1 MIDWFKSLDVAG
13 KAGMIFLVI
22 AMVAILI
29 GTGKHLVDAAFETA
43 EQKGAVI
50 ERAAGQ
56 AKTLD
61 HLEKANAA
69 STRFRDDPALRDAD
83 CLRDA
88 TNPQDC

>member
-1 MIDWFKSLDVAG
+1 MIAWFKGLDVAG
-13 KAGMIFLVI
+13 KAGMIFLAI
-22 AMVAILI
+22 ALVAIVI
-29 GTGKHLVDAAFETA
+29 GTAGQLIDAAFETA
-43 EQKGAVI
+43 EQNGAI
-50 ERAAGQ
+50 TERAAGQ

-88 TNPQDC
+88 TNPEDC